1 MQRFGIRPVCVRG
14 WVVGSGRVVFQRP
27 GFRGVRSFGVL
38 CRAVGMD
45 KACPPR
51 GTPSD
56 RWQAI
61 RPRNRR
67 GTGCSTAVSS
77 LRLRI
82 SILPLPAR
90 PWTGLCAQFVAIAAP
105 IWLQRCNEFETQ
117 IGQRGEVFYKRR
129 EQQDESGNAGIV
141 RLLRREAKRPA
152 ADSVSGTDGRNPS
165 GTVPASMRS
174 LPLRRFRSTSSE
186 SINIGSTAPFIGD
199 WESVPP
205 LRRKNRVPDSDLT
218 VAPN

>member
-1 MQRFGIRPVCVRG
+1 MPAARN
-14 WVVGSGRVVFQRP
+14 
-27 GFRGVRSFGVL
+27 
-38 CRAVGMD
+38 
-45 KACPPR
+45 
-51 GTPSD
+51 TSD

-82 SILPLPAR
+82 SILFLPVR

-117 IGQRGEVFYKRR
+117 FDQRGEVSYKRR
-129 EQQDESGNAGIV
+129 EQQDESGNAGTV
-141 RLLRREAKRPA
+141 RLLRRETKRPA
-152 ADSVSGTDGRNPS
+152 ADSASGTDGRNPY
-165 GTVPASMRS
+165 GTVPASMCS
-174 LPLRRFRSTSSE
+174 LPYRRCRSTSSE
-186 SINIGSTAPFIGD
+186 SIREGSTAPPIRD
-199 WESVPP
+199 WRSAPP
-205 LRRKNRVPDSDLT
+205 LRQKDRVPDSDLT